1 MTEAE
6 IRRSGLAALIDA
18 LGSVD
23 AERFIAF
30 VQRDGFDYTRWQREL
45 WPNKS
50 VDELSRMAM
59 HARKS
64 KPTGQP

>member
-6 IRRSGLAALIDA
+6 IRRSGLAALVHA

-23 AERFIAF
+23 AERFVAF

-50 VDELSRMAM
+50 VDELSHMAM
-59 HARKS
+59 DYRKG
-64 KPTGQP
+64 KPAGQP